1 MELRYKRK
9 MKMPIYALPG
19 FVTGGSFLDTNLSS
33 GLSKKL
39 GEDTAMYNLKQAGGK
54 GLNLKGLDKAGNIA
68 GSAISFAGDMLNSF
82 GPVKSST
89 DLLNES
95 GTSSTQGYGF
105 SYIRQNDV
113 DAQKQ
118 MDEISRQNQ
127 SNTLKTAGSGAALG
141 ASIGS
146 IVPGVGTVLGG
157 VIGGIGGLVG
167 GLFGSSRRKRKMREA
182 IRRAKLDAISRNDF
196 NMSSAQSDYMSQSYY
211 NEHGDTSDD
220 QLYAAKH
227 GKDKNMILPKYKSNN
242 NVWTSAGKVNAEPNA
257 RVSGGESIFT
267 GTNTDDATATV
278 VRNGKPNAD
287 DQLANLKQ
295 ETVVFGNDINPRT
308 GIRYK
313 DEVLP
318 YTNAL
323 EHINKKFENRT
334 NKKLNKL
341 RGKSGEYTDKIQ
353 QQQVNKFKEPIVQFL
368 NQKAQEQ
375 AEDHAMMEQARQ
387 GILPGYA
394 DGKLGWLPNAIT
406 TGTGMASSIMQY
418 LDAAKSEIH
427 KPDIYAD
434 NPYEQAALS
443 NLAKLRINPYP
454 IANQM
459 RDAER
464 RNRYAINRAGGL
476 SGAQK
481 HYANIAS
488 ILGTQNNIAN
498 MMSGIQEKNNQYKS
512 QYASALQAAGDA
524 SARRR
529 QAANEYAENYYA
541 QAHAAKQQGKQMS
554 MYNFLNQLNQY
565 YSNEFKRKQ
574 FNDMM
579 DMYRDNQKLDR
590 DKFETWKN
598 GLNNNGISK
607 EEINDV
613 IGILKPKGK
622 LAPKTP
628 VVAAYNPTDYSF
640 LWRSPEY
647 DNKPYPW
654 YPGN

>member
-19 FVTGGSFLDTNLSS
+19 FKGGTPDEPDQPN
-33 GLSKKL
+33 GKL
-39 GEDTAMYNLKQAGGK
+39 K
-54 GLNLKGLDKAGNIA
+54 LNWSNGTNIA
-68 GSAISFAGDMLNSF
+68 GAAIGHVGDIMNSF
-82 GPVKSST
+82 GPTKSAQ
-89 DLLNES
+89 DLQNEA
-95 GTSSTQGYGF
+95 GTSSAQGYGF

-113 DAQKQ
+113 DTQKQ
-118 MDEISRQNQ
+118 MAELSRENQ
-127 SNTLKTAGSGAALG
+127 ANTLKTASSGAALG

-146 IVPGVGTVLGG
+146 IFPGAGTLIGG

-182 IRRAKLDAISRNDF
+182 IRRAKLDAIARNDY
-196 NMSSAQSDYMSQSYY
+196 NMSSAQSDYMAQSYY

-220 QLYAAKH
+220 QLYEAKH

-308 GIRYK
+308 GMRYK

-323 EHINKKFENRT
+323 EMINKKFENRT
-334 NKKLNKL
+334 NKKMNAL
-341 RGKSGEYTDKIQ
+341 RGKFGKHSDEVQ
-353 QQQVNKFKEPIVQFL
+353 QKEVNKYKAPIVDLL
-368 NQKAQEQ
+368 NRKAQEQ
-375 AEDHAMMEQARQ
+375 AEDHAMKEQARQ

-406 TGTGMASSIMQY
+406 TGAGMASSIMQY
-418 LDAAKSEIH
+418 LDAAKSEVH
-427 KPDIYAD
+427 KPNIYAD
-434 NPYEQAALS
+434 NPYEQVALS

-464 RNRYAINRAGGL
+464 RGRYAINRAGGL

-498 MMSGIQEKNNQYKS
+498 MMSGIQEKNNQYKA
-512 QYASALQAAGDA
+512 QYANALQAAGDA

-541 QAHAAKQQGKQMS
+541 QAHAAKQQGKQMA

-579 DMYRDNQKLDR
+579 SMYRDNQKLDR
-590 DKFETWKN
+590 EKFDAWKN
-598 GLNNNGISK
+598 ALNNNS
-607 EEINDV
+607 NVPHDD
-613 IGILKPKGK
+613 
-622 LAPKTP
+622 
-628 VVAAYNPTDYSF
+628 TDYVQSVSNPY
-640 LWRSPEY
+640 SPLQKSVTQAHVASVNPSSLFY
-647 DNKPYPW
+647 DDLIEEMNKPYPW
-654 YPGN
+654 YPGK

>member
-1 MELRYKRK
+1 MR
-9 MKMPIYALPG
+9 MPIYALPG
-19 FVTGGSFLDTNLSS
+19 FRYGTPDLDTELHINHGQLAQ
-33 GLSKKL
+33 
-39 GEDTAMYNLKQAGGK
+39 DTYDYNLAQAKKGK
-54 GLNLKGLDKAGNIA
+54 LDWNKGGNIA
-68 GSAISFAGDMLNSF
+68 GAAIGHVGDMMNAF
-82 GPVKSST
+82 GPTKSAQ
-89 DLLNES
+89 DLQNEA
-95 GTSSTQGYGF
+95 GTSSAQGYGF
-105 SYIRQNDV
+105 GYIRQNDI

-118 MDEISRQNQ
+118 MAELSRENQ
-127 SNTLKTAGSGAALG
+127 ANTLKTASSGAALG
-141 ASIGS
+141 ATIGS
-146 IVPGVGTVLGG
+146 IFPGAGTLIGG
-157 VIGGIGGLVG
+157 VIGGIGGLIG
-167 GLFGSSRRKRKMREA
+167 GLFGSSRRKRKMQEA
-182 IRRAKLDAISRNDF
+182 IRKAKQDAIRRNDF
-196 NMSSAQSDYMSQSYY
+196 NMSSAQSDYMAQSYY

-295 ETVVFGNDINPRT
+295 ETVVFGNDVNPRT
-308 GIRYK
+308 GVRYK

-341 RGKSGEYTDKIQ
+341 RGKFGEYTDKIQ
-353 QQQVNKFKEPIVQFL
+353 QQQVNKFKEPIVNFL

-387 GILPGYA
+387 GILPGYKR
-394 DGKLGWLPNAIT
+394 GKSGDKEDSPFKLSWIPNAVT
-406 TGTGMASSIMQY
+406 SGVGMASSIAQY
-418 LDAAKSEIH
+418 LDAANSDVY
-427 KPDIYAD
+427 KPDIYAA
-434 NPYEQAALS
+434 NPYENAALT
-443 NLAKLRINPYP
+443 NLAKIRINPYP

-464 RNRYAINRAGGL
+464 RSRYAVNRAGGL

-488 ILGTQNNIAN
+488 ILGTQSNIAN

-512 QYASALQAAGDA
+512 QYANALYSAGAANA
-524 SARRR
+524 QRR

-541 QAHAAKQQGKQMS
+541 QAHAAKQQGKQVAMQ
-554 MYNFLNQLNQY
+554 NFINQLNSY
-565 YSNEFKRKQ
+565 YANDIKRKQ

-579 DMYRDNQKLDR
+579 SMYRDNQKLDR

-613 IGILKPKGK
+613 IGILEPKGK

-628 VVAAYNPTDYSF
+628 IVAAYSPTDYSF
-640 LWRSPEY
+640 LWRQPEY

>member
-19 FVTGGSFLDTNLSS
+19 FKNGTPDES
-33 GLSKKL
+33 GQPNGKL
-39 GEDTAMYNLKQAGGK
+39 K
-54 GLNLKGLDKAGNIA
+54 LNWSNGTNIA
-68 GSAISFAGDMLNSF
+68 GAAIGHVGDIMNSF
-82 GPVKSST
+82 GPTKSAQ
-89 DLLNES
+89 DLQNEA
-95 GTSSTQGYGF
+95 GTSSAQGYGF

-118 MDEISRQNQ
+118 MAELSRENQ
-127 SNTLKTAGSGAALG
+127 ANTLKTASSGAALG

-146 IVPGVGTVLGG
+146 IFPGAGTLIGG

-182 IRRAKLDAISRNDF
+182 IRRAKLDAISRNDY
-196 NMSSAQSDYMSQSYY
+196 NMSSAQSDYMAQSYY

-308 GIRYK
+308 GMRYK

-323 EHINKKFENRT
+323 EIINKKFENRT
-334 NKKLNKL
+334 NKKMNAL
-341 RGKSGEYTDKIQ
+341 RGKFGKHSDEVQ
-353 QQQVNKFKEPIVQFL
+353 QKEVNKYKAPIVDLL
-368 NQKAQEQ
+368 NRKAQEQ
-375 AEDHAMMEQARQ
+375 AEDHAMKEQARQ
-387 GILPGYA
+387 GILPGYGN
-394 DGKLGWLPNAIT
+394 GKLGWLPNAIT
-406 TGTGMASSIMQY
+406 TGAGMASSIMQY

-427 KPDIYAD
+427 KPDIYAA
-434 NPYEQAALS
+434 NPYEQVALS

-454 IANQM
+454 IVNQM

-464 RNRYAINRAGGL
+464 RGRYAINRAGGL

-498 MMSGIQEKNNQYKS
+498 MMSGIQEKNNQYKA
-512 QYASALQAAGDA
+512 QYASALQSAGDA

-541 QAHAAKQQGKQMS
+541 QAHAAKQQGKQMA

-574 FNDMM
+574 FNEMIG
-579 DMYRDNQKLDR
+579 MYRDNQKLDR
-590 DKFETWKN
+590 EKFEAWKN
-598 GLNNNGISK
+598 ANNNNDSDTSAP
-607 EEINDV
+607 INN
-613 IGILKPKGK
+613 KPFWMWES
-622 LAPKTP
+622 
-628 VVAAYNPTDYSF
+628 DDS
-640 LWRSPEY
+640 
-647 DNKPYPW
+647 KPYPW